1 MGYVILYVATT
12 KYINI
17 PCGIMLVQVFDNT
30 AFYDGVSNTHN
41 IVSNPESNT
50 VFLVGSTRAPAS
62 GGTICSGG

>member
-1 MGYVILYVATT
+1 
-12 KYINI
+12 
-17 PCGIMLVQVFDNT
+17 MLVQVFDNT

-62 GGTICSGG
+62 GGTICSGGWVTCGCI